1 MEESEDFSY
10 ILLEKSLKDLTWLKD
25 EFNLLFKR
33 ENFPTKDIN
42 LAKKVLNYFI
52 ENLMLHQDEV
62 FLEKLSKT
70 LRKIKYDFP
79 QIFN

>member
-1 MEESEDFSY
+1 MEESEEFSY

-25 EFNLLFKR
+25 EFNILFKR
-33 ENFPTKDIN
+33 ENFSKKDIT